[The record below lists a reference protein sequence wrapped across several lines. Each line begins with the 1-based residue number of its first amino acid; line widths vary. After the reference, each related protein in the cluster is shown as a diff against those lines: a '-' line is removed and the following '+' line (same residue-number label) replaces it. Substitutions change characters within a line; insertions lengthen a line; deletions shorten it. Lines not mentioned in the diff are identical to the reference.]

1 MKLGQDRPGGD
12 TMSVSEPTDVK
23 QVAALLRAQ
32 ATAIRA
38 ETAALGDA
46 LCRWRP
52 AEGEWCVNE
61 VIGHLIEAER
71 RGFNG
76 RIRTMLAE
84 DEPNLQSWDQEAVAR
99 ERRDHERAGRDLVA
113 EFETLRQDSAQLVE
127 GLRPDQLDRAGH
139 HPLVGRV
146 AVRDLLN
153 EWVHHD
159 RNHVKQMF
167 SNVQAYV
174 WPRMGNARRFSDL
187 E

>member
-1 MKLGQDRPGGD
+1 
-12 TMSVSEPTDVK
+12 
-23 QVAALLRAQ
+23 
-32 ATAIRA
+32 
-38 ETAALGDA
+38 
-46 LCRWRP
+46 
-52 AEGEWCVNE
+52 
-61 VIGHLIEAER
+61 
-71 RGFNG
+71 
-76 RIRTMLAE
+76 MLAE

-174 WPRMGNARRFSDL
+174 WPRMGNARRFSEL